1 MVACFGVGGAVTL
14 PDLGRGALAVAALA
28 AIRAQLIFVV
38 EFPILS
44 SSCLLRRYWLRAA
57 SAPWFSRRRSAD
69 LLPAS
74 FASINWNTSSR
85 VISWF
90 LSPSKSSWIS
100 PQDHYE
106 TKVEKWRND
115 IASRSS
121 NIYQDQL
128 TIQPMATAEP
138 NKAQT
143 STVATSRYFVN
154 KNQRNASKL
163 IPRLVNLKVVDF
175 FKVWERNYIET
186 TLYGTIFAR
195 NIQRRLVSDVLL

>member
-1 MVACFGVGGAVTL
+1 MSFTK
-14 PDLGRGALAVAALA
+14 
-28 AIRAQLIFVV
+28 
-38 EFPILS
+38 
-44 SSCLLRRYWLRAA
+44 
-57 SAPWFSRRRSAD
+57 RSN
-69 LLPAS
+69 
-74 FASINWNTSSR
+74 INWKQHGDKRASR
-85 VISWF
+85 HTVKGILRKWRSLCKTGNINLGSGERLF
-90 LSPSKSSWIS
+90 IE
-100 PQDHYE
+100 E
-106 TKVEKWRND
+106 TKIRGHAWCKRHTSILRNHDKQIREGLNQKIIMKQRWRND

-143 STVATSRYFVN
+143 STEATSRYFVN

-186 TLYGTIFAR
+186 TLYGTIFSR
-195 NIQRRLVSDVLL
+195 NIKKEAGIGRTL